1 MVCISVLIDF
11 NSIKVRLEPR
21 TFHLASKRPAYFNSI
36 KVRLELCTPKRKA
49 FLVRFQFHKGAIR
62 TFRETLYLQILTRFQ
77 FHKGAIRTVIV
88 VVLVDEDHDFNSIK
102 VRLERKHLRD
112 THYHENF
119 NSIKVRLELMA
130 IGLGAALELFQFHK
144 GAIRTNVIGVA
155 AMRLYEFQ
163 FHKGA
168 IRTSA

>member
-36 KVRLELCTPKRKA
+36 KV
-49 FLVRFQFHKGAIR
+49 Q
-62 TFRETLYLQILTRFQ
+62 
-77 FHKGAIRTVIV
+77 
-88 VVLVDEDHDFNSIK
+88 
-102 VRLERKHLRD
+102 LERKHLRD